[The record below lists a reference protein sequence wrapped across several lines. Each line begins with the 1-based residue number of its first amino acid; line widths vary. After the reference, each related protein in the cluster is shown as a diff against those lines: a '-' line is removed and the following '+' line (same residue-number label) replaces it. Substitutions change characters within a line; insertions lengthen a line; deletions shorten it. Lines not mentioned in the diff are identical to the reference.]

1 MMFKPGTT
9 PPAASTNALPTAL
22 QATIA
27 PDATM
32 SKNKT
37 DAEDKSKSC
46 SVCTENYT
54 KHRKNVTCSKCNYDC
69 CSQCVQTYILTKVGD
84 PSCMNCQIGWS
95 RDFLYTNLSKSFM
108 NTSLKTHRRDA
119 LFDLE
124 KSRFPDSMNDISYF
138 NNMRSKLSENRK
150 NQTISN
156 KQKTTLSSQL
166 SDVTT
171 PYNCKIQELE
181 KEIIRLKKDKDEA
194 RRPILNKLSVVL
206 DIHNTMIVEEYR
218 TARQLLGYTQGT
230 FSGDSKSEKR
240 VFIHPCSVEG
250 CRGFLSTSWKCG
262 VCDIYSCK
270 TCFETMGKNKNVNH
284 TCKKENVE
292 SAELIKKETKP
303 CPKCGSRIY
312 KISGCDQMWCTEC
325 HVTFSW
331 KSGKIQ
337 NGIVHNPHFYQF
349 QRNGGNVAPRN
360 PGDQVCGGLP
370 NITIMENVFKGIMR
384 NCEMISERN
393 DNAEE
398 PPNDLELSFKFKED
412 LESLK
417 GLFSICRGLYRGT
430 AHNIDTILDP
440 LRRKIQNE
448 TDNRDLRF
456 NYLRNTIDEKQFK
469 RVISMRD
476 TKRYKN
482 QTLLNIVELFNTV
495 SIEMLQDISIIE
507 IETDP
512 ELATSTVLDALNVAN
527 SKLLKLFQ
535 TVLGLVKYTNIEFEK
550 SSKLMNV
557 STYKINDAYMLEKYK
572 W

>member
-1 MMFKPGTT
+1 MFKRGTT
-9 PPAASTNALPTAL
+9 PPTASTNALPTAL
-22 QATIA
+22 PSTIA

-46 SVCTENYT
+46 GVCTENYT
-54 KHRKNVTCSKCNYDC
+54 KYRKNVTCSKCNYDC

-95 RDFLYTNLSKSFM
+95 RDFLYTNLSKNFM
-108 NTSLKTHRRDA
+108 NTALKTHRRDA

-124 KSRFPDSMNDISYF
+124 KSRFPDSMNDISNF
-138 NNMRSKLSENRK
+138 NNMHSKLSENRK

-156 KQKTTLSSQL
+156 NQITAIESQL
-166 SDVTT
+166 SEVTT
-171 PYNCKIQELE
+171 PYNCKIKELE
-181 KEIIRLKKDKDEA
+181 KEIIRLKKDKNVA
-194 RRPILNKLSVVL
+194 RRPILNKL
-206 DIHNTMIVEEYR
+206 DQMKNTQNTMLIEEDR
-218 TARQLLGYTQGT
+218 TTRQIMGYKMGT

-325 HVTFSW
+325 HVTFGW

-337 NGIVHNPHFYQF
+337 TGIVHNPHFYQF

-370 NITIMENVFKGIMR
+370 DVAHMESIFKGIMR
-384 NCEMISERN
+384 NHKIISARN
-393 DNAEE
+393 DDFA
-398 PPNDLELSFKFKED
+398 LSMRADIKNI
-412 LESLK
+412 ESL
-417 GLFSICRGLYRGT
+417 FNICRRLHRGT
-430 AHNIDTILDP
+430 GHNIYTILDP

-469 RVISMRD
+469 RMISMRD

-482 QTLLNIVELFNTV
+482 QTLLNVVELFNTV

-507 IETDP
+507 IETDTACT
-512 ELATSTVLDALNVAN
+512 ATSTLVDALHLVVI

-535 TVLGLVKYTNIEFEK
+535 TIEELVKYTNIEFEK

-557 STYKINDAYMLEKYK
+557 STYKINDIYMLEKYK